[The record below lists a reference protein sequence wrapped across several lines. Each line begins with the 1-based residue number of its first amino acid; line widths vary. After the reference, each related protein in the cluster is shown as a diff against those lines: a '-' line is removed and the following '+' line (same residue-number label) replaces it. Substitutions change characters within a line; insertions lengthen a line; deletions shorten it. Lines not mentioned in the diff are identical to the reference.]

1 MKQRH
6 QLLSQANIY
15 IRQHPANANRT
26 MGELKDM
33 VNSMSANQMVNRL
46 RRYVLKVQGTNQYW
60 YQRLQEL
67 LALLEQKGFPTSH
80 NRHWPD
86 LQRLLLLK

>member
-1 MKQRH
+1 MKYESVFRF
-6 QLLSQANIY
+6 LESNCTTDANM
-15 IRQHPANANRT
+15 T

-46 RRYVLKVQGTNQYW
+46 QRYVSKVQGRNQKW

-67 LALLEQKGFPTSH
+67 LGGCVESTKIMAKQVIL
-80 NRHWPD
+80 
-86 LQRLLLLK
+86 